1 MNKLLEISKD
11 LVEFIINS
19 PKMRTFY
26 WQTLNTFIVMV
37 TGFLAVIQPDE
48 LNAGVVLVLAG
59 CTAGLHRLTKWINR
73 EFLTK

>member
-1 MNKLLEISKD
+1 MEILQD

-26 WQTLNTFIVMV
+26 WQTINTFVVMV

-48 LNAGVVLVLAG
+48 LNGWVMLVLSAIV
-59 CTAGLHRLTKWINR
+59 AGLHRLTKWINR